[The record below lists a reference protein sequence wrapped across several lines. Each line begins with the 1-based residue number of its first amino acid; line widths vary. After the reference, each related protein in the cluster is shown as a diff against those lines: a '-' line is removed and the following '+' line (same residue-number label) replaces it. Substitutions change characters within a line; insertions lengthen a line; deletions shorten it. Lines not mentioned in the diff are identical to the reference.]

1 MEYSIGQIA
10 EKLNIN
16 ASTLRFYDKEGL
28 LPSVNRSAG
37 GIRVFRDADLNWL
50 KLLECLKATGMPI
63 KDIRQFCDWMQQ
75 GDDTIG
81 QRQQMMHERRDAVQK
96 QIAELQRT
104 LAIVNFKCWY
114 YDTAAE
120 QGTEANLK
128 KMKSEDL
135 PKEIRALKKKG
146 GLI

>member
-28 LPSVNRSAG
+28 LLAVNRSAG

-50 KLLECLKATGMPI
+50 RLVECLKATGMPI
-63 KDIRQFCDWMQQ
+63 KDIRKFCEWTQQ
-75 GDDTIG
+75 GDASIK
-81 QRQQMMHERRDAVQK
+81 QRQQMMHERRDAIEK
-96 QIAELQRT
+96 QIADMQKT
-104 LAIVNFKCWY
+104 LAVVNFKCWY
-114 YDTAAE
+114 YDTAVE
-120 QGTEANLK
+120 QGTEAGLK
-128 KMKSEDL
+128 AMKPEDL
-135 PKEIRALKKKG
+135 PKEVRALRKKG